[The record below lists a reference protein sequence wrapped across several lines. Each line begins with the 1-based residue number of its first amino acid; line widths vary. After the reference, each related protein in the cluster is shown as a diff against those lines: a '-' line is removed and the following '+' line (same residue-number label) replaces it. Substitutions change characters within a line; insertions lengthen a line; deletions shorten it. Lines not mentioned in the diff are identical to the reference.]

1 MSTHGKKYV
10 SQCWLQVPHVDF
22 WKNSST
28 TWVKRFRFTSCFPMR
43 SVEQLLSQVLRMTKK
58 LTRRRSVDW
67 DHPVYM
73 DLKSFLVKQKTKQYT
88 NKTMQSWTLKLKMGR
103 HLCVSAIGWNT
114 WSSDSLELSESH
126 TSSQQLLWVHPPTW
140 EGLFEKPHVTSC
152 RTGVITLPTHVCW
165 EQIPQ
170 KYFRF
175 AFFHYG

>member
-28 TWVKRFRFTSCFPMR
+28 PWVKRFRFTSCFPMR

-73 DLKSFLVKQKTKQYT
+73 DLKSFLVKQK
-88 NKTMQSWTLKLKMGR
+88 NKTIHQQNDAKLNTKVEDGPASVCVCYRLK
-103 HLCVSAIGWNT
+103 HLIFRFPGAIRIPYIVSAALV
-114 WSSDSLELSESH
+114 SSPSNLRRSV
-126 TSSQQLLWVHPPTW
+126 W
-140 EGLFEKPHVTSC
+140 KTSC
-152 RTGVITLPTHVCW
+152 HIMPNRGHYITNPCMLRANPTKVL
-165 EQIPQ
+165 
-170 KYFRF
+170 
-175 AFFHYG
+175 